1 MSSLENISV
10 FSIVF
15 LPFFLLLAS
24 QTKAN
29 FNSNLIEKACT
40 VYRPNWDFDF
50 CIKLLNSDPKIS
62 PAHTPFDLA
71 IAIIQ
76 AGNSHASQ
84 TQDYI
89 NQKHSHEEATS
100 PVVSSALSVC
110 SKWYGGVVGAFV
122 TALDDVQEKK
132 FQSASDHVESA
143 NDYAMSCEKAFTS
156 RNIQDDGISKGDN
169 LVMYFSLSAGVV
181 INVLRGTTNHTPL

>member
-1 MSSLENISV
+1 MSSLRNISI
-10 FSIVF
+10 FSILF

-24 QTKAN
+24 QTKAK

-40 VYRPNWDFDF
+40 TYKPTWDFNF

-62 PAHTPFDLA
+62 STQTPFDLA
-71 IAIIQ
+71 IAIIK
-76 AGNSHASQ
+76 AGNSHASK

-89 NQKHSHEEATS
+89 NKKHSHEGGTS

-132 FQSASDHVESA
+132 FQSASDHVKSA
-143 NDYAMSCEKAFTS
+143 NDFAMNCEEAFAS
-156 RNIQDDGISKGDN
+156 RNVQDDEISKGDN
-169 LVMYFSLSAGVV
+169 FVMYFSLSVGVI
-181 INVLRGTTNHTPL
+181 INVLGETINYTTF

>member
-1 MSSLENISV
+1 MYLRNISV
-10 FSIVF
+10 FSISFF
-15 LPFFLLLAS
+15 LFFLLLAS

-29 FNSNLIEKACT
+29 NNSNLIEKACT
-40 VYRPNWDFDF
+40 IYNKPNWDFDF

-62 PAHTPFDLA
+62 SAQTPFDLA

-76 AGNSHASQ
+76 AGNSHSSQ

-89 NQKHSHEEATS
+89 NKKHSHESGTS
-100 PVVSSALSVC
+100 PLVSSALSVC

-143 NDYAMSCEKAFTS
+143 NYYAMNCEEAFAS
-156 RNIQDDGISKGDN
+156 RNVKDDGISKGDN
-169 LVMYFSLSAGVV
+169 LVMYFSLSAGVI
-181 INVLRGTTNHTPL
+181 INVLGGN

>member
-1 MSSLENISV
+1 MSCLRNISV
-10 FSIVF
+10 FSIFF
-15 LPFFLLLAS
+15 LSFFLLLAL

-62 PAHTPFDLA
+62 SSATTPFDLA

-76 AGNSHASQ
+76 VGNSHASE

-89 NQKHSHEEATS
+89 NQKLSQGGTN
-100 PVVSSALSVC
+100 PIVSSALSVC

-132 FQSASDHVESA
+132 FQVASDHIESA
-143 NDYAMSCEKAFTS
+143 NDYAKNCEEAFSS

-181 INVLRGTTNHTPL
+181 INIH

>member
-1 MSSLENISV
+1 MSSLRNISV
-10 FSIVF
+10 FLTIF
-15 LPFFLLLAS
+15 LPFFLLLAL

-40 VYRPNWDFDF
+40 INRPNWDFGF
-50 CIKLLNSDPKIS
+50 CITLLNSDPKIS
-62 PAHTPFDLA
+62 SATTPFDLA

-76 AGNSHASQ
+76 AGNSHASE

-89 NQKHSHEEATS
+89 NKKLSEGGTN

-110 SKWYGGVVGAFV
+110 SKWYGGILGAFV

-143 NDYAMSCEKAFTS
+143 NNYAMNCEEAFAS
-156 RNIQDDGISKGDN
+156 RNVQDDAISKGDN
-169 LVMYFSLSAGVV
+169 FVMYFSLSAGVV
-181 INVLRGTTNHTPL
+181 INILGETTYHTSF

>member
-1 MSSLENISV
+1 MSSLRNY
-10 FSIVF
+10 FVF
-15 LPFFLLLAS
+15 LTFFFPFFLILTL
-24 QTKAN
+24 QTKSN

-40 VYRPNWDFDF
+40 IYTRPNWDFDF

-62 PAHTPFDLA
+62 SAPTPFDLA

-76 AGNSHASQ
+76 AGNSHGSE

-89 NQKHSHEEATS
+89 NQKLSEGGTN

-110 SKWYGGVVGAFV
+110 SKWYGGVLEAFV

-143 NDYAMSCEKAFTS
+143 NDYAMNCEEAFAS
-156 RNIQDDGISKGDN
+156 RNVQDDGISKGDN

-181 INVLRGTTNHTPL
+181 INVLGETTPHTSF